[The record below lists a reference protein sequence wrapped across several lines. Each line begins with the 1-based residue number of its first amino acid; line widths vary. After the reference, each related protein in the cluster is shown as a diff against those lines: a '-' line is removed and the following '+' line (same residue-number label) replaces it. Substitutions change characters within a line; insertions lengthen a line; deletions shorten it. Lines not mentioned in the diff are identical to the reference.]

1 MRAFAPELYRFA
13 YRLAG
18 NHQVAEDLV
27 QETFVEAWRS
37 LAKQREPGK
46 ERAWMYQILRYR
58 YAHYVRDSKTRI
70 RAEPLEE
77 EISGKMDPGRP
88 GVDAVAERESLQM
101 ALSHL
106 SVDVRETFLMVFMQ
120 GFKCRE
126 AAEELKVPLGT
137 VLSRL
142 SRAREVLR
150 AAVESQGQN
159 RPERKMNLADESD
172 VRVADVSGEG
182 EA

>member
-13 YRLAG
+13 YRLTG

-37 LAKQREPGK
+37 LARQREKGK
-46 ERAWMYQILRYR
+46 ERAWCYRILRFR
-58 YAHYVRDSKTRI
+58 YAHFLRDRRHRI
-70 RAEPLEE
+70 SAQPLEE
-77 EISGKMDPGRP
+77 DLAISRP
-88 GVDAVAERESLQM
+88 GPGISEVLAQRESLQM
-101 ALSHL
+101 ALDQL

-120 GFKCRE
+120 GYKCRE

-150 AAVESQGQN
+150 ESLELQQSARRPTAAHPAG
-159 RPERKMNLADESD
+159 D
-172 VRVADVSGEG
+172 SGVKISNGPDGG
-182 EA
+182 EL